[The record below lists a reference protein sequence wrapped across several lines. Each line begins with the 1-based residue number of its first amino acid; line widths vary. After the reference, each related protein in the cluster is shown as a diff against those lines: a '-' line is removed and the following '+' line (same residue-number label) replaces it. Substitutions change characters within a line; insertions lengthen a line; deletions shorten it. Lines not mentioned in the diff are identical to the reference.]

1 MTRLTMDRA
10 LSEILIQNINPV
22 MLIIVIMMVNTM
34 MKAADQLKAISKR
47 DTRKMATN
55 EMARLDSISLQEV
68 RYCSKNT

>member
-1 MTRLTMDRA
+1 MTRLTMERA

-47 DTRKMATN
+47 DTRKMAIN

>member
-47 DTRKMATN
+47 DTRKMAIN